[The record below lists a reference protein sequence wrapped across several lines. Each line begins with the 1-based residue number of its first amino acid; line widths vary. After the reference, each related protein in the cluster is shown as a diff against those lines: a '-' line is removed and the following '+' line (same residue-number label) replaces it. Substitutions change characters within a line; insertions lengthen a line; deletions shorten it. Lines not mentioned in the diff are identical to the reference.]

1 MNWIQNLSQQE
12 EQMMDCVKRYIEAII
27 KNLDRTFKCVL
38 VTGAR
43 QVSNETKK

>member
-38 VTGAR
+38 NIALPLDTCAV
-43 QVSNETKK
+43 